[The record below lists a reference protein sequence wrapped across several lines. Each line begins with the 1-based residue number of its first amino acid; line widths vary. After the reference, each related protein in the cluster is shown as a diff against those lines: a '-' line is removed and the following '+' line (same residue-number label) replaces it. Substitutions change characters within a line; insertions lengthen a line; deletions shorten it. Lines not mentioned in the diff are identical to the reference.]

1 MTPEQVTRSKSWMLA
16 MIGAGMASLY
26 MAYQYTI
33 PPTGRAEPPPEFAPY
48 LFGGIGIVCLIVAAV
63 IARKT
68 SKDGTPAATTDLKS
82 PQGKTVIRLM
92 VIGLVALA
100 SLTFT
105 NFFAPAGDLRWLAAS
120 VVLLLIMAVCF
131 VSAGRIARNF
141 RRNAAT
147 TGAVKE

>member
-1 MTPEQVTRSKSWMLA
+1 MTPEQVTRLKSGMFA
-16 MIGAGMASLY
+16 MIGGGIAGLY

-33 PPTGRAEPPPEFAPY
+33 PPVGRAEPPPEFASY

-92 VIGLVALA
+92 VVGLIVLA
-100 SLTFT
+100 GLTFV
-105 NFFAPAGDLRWLAAS
+105 NFMAPDGDLRWLTAS
-120 VVLLLIMAVCF
+120 VAAVCF
-131 VSAGRIARNF
+131 ISAGRIACNI

-147 TGAVKE
+147 TGTVKE